1 MKYAIAML
9 VVPIFFVTA
18 GISYCN
24 AQSYAAFNPDSAAQS
39 LGSRSLAA
47 ISRANRYG
55 IDTSRAMR
63 YQAEGDEALHRG
75 NVVRAAEDYGRA
87 EEAIR
92 VLQTERQQAVQER
105 RIDQRELDRARRLG
119 TYNLAPAEI
128 DFQHGLEAL
137 QDGDYITAQMYF
149 AEARASLAVGS

>member
-1 MKYAIAML
+1 MKYASAALVISMFLIAG
-9 VVPIFFVTA
+9 

-24 AQSYAAFNPDSAAQS
+24 AQSYASFDPDSAAQS

-55 IDTSRAMR
+55 VDTSRAMR

-92 VLQTERQQAVQER
+92 VLETERKQALEER
-105 RIDQRELDRARRLG
+105 RTAQRDIDRARRNG
-119 TYNLAPAEI
+119 TYNLGAAEL
-128 DFQHGLEAL
+128 DFQHGDEAL

-149 AEARASLAVGS
+149 AEARASLAVG